1 MAFYQNIEKL
11 CYEKGESLT
20 ELTRSVDM
28 ASSAI
33 TKWKQGAIPR
43 RATLKKIADH
53 FGVTVDY
60 LLSNESVTPS
70 PWASRKETID
80 YGVLSPSEK
89 MIIDMWRSLDH
100 EGQSAMFRAILHRHG
115 IEICRMSG
123 MPNPYADESPVGGK

>member
-1 MAFYQNIEKL
+1 MAFIDNLERL
-11 CYEKGESLT
+11 CYENGESLP
-20 ELTRSVDM
+20 SV
-28 ASSAI
+28 AQAI
-33 TKWKQGAIPR
+33 GMSKSVVTFWKNGSVPR
-43 RATLKKIADH
+43 NSTLRKIADH

-70 PWASRKETID
+70 PWASRKETTD
-80 YGVLSPSEK
+80 FGVLSPSEK

-123 MPNPYADESPVGGK
+123 IPNPYADESPVGGK

>member
-1 MAFYQNIEKL
+1 MAFIDNLERL
-11 CYEKGESLT
+11 CYENGESLP
-20 ELTRSVDM
+20 SV
-28 ASSAI
+28 AQAI
-33 TKWKQGAIPR
+33 GMSKSVVTFWKNGSVPR
-43 RATLKKIADH
+43 NSTLRKIADH

>member
-1 MAFYQNIEKL
+1 MGFYQHFEQL
-11 CYEKGESLT
+11 CLERGESMDGIVK
-20 ELTRSVDM
+20 ELGFSGGVV
-28 ASSAI
+28 
-33 TKWKQGAIPR
+33 TKWKNGSAPR
-43 RATLKKIADH
+43 NSTLKKIADH

>member
-1 MAFYQNIEKL
+1 MAFIDNLERL
-11 CYEKGESLT
+11 CYESGESLP
-20 ELTRSVDM
+20 SV
-28 ASSAI
+28 AQAI
-33 TKWKQGAIPR
+33 GMSKSVVTFWKNGSVPR
-43 RATLKKIADH
+43 NSTLRKIADH

-123 MPNPYADESPVGGK
+123 IPNPYADESPVGGK

>member
-1 MAFYQNIEKL
+1 MAFYDNIERL
-11 CYEKGESLT
+11 CAENGES
-20 ELTRSVDM
+20 M
-28 ASSAI
+28 ASLVASIGLTSKSA
-33 TKWKQGAIPR
+33 TGWKNGSTPR
-43 RATLKKIADH
+43 NSTLKAIADH

>member
-1 MAFYQNIEKL
+1 MAFIDNLERL
-11 CYEKGESLT
+11 CYESGESLP
-20 ELTRSVDM
+20 SV
-28 ASSAI
+28 AQAI
-33 TKWKQGAIPR
+33 GMSKSVVTFWKNGSVPR
-43 RATLKKIADH
+43 NSTLRKIADH